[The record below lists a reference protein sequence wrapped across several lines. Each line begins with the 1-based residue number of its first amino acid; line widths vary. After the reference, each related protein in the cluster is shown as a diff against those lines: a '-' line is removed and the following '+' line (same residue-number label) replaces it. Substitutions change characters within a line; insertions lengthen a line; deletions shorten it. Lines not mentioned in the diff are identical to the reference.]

1 MDKENFDTGIRH
13 LEIMGGKKLESADRK
28 EFYYTHL
35 RKIPNHLWDA
45 GVSNLADTF
54 RFFFFPTIAEIGEA
68 CVPGEAEAEEMDPWT
83 GRWRKVRTP
92 WTERLALLIQPILKS
107 LPPQL
112 QIPGPRDPLS
122 ETEQKLLE
130 RPDFAALL
138 KDIGEKIQSA
148 KNRRNEARKKDAES
162 GSSPFLLVKHV
173 NDLLNVNTEES
184 QAVTAYW
191 TCERAEA
198 RKEFLHRQ
206 LAWLGRR
213 DQTARERQKFFEP
226 QPEEKRDIH
235 VKTSDERSVA
245 GGA

>member
-83 GRWRKVRTP
+83 GRWKKVQTP
-92 WTERLALLIQPILKS
+92 WLQRLAPLLQPLRPS
-107 LPPQL
+107 LPVVL

-122 ETEQKLLE
+122 EIERQLLGK
-130 RPDFAALL
+130 PDFAGLL
-138 KDIGEKIQSA
+138 QGIEEKIRTA
-148 KNRRNEARKKDAES
+148 NKRRITARQVNE
-162 GSSPFLLVKHV
+162 GVSPFVRAGHV
-173 NDLLNVNTEES
+173 RNLLNVNTEES
-184 QAVTAYW
+184 QAVTEYW
-191 TCERAEA
+191 THERIEQ
-198 RKEFLHRQ
+198 RREFLHRQ
-206 LAWLGRR
+206 LAWLGHR
-213 DQTARERQKFFEP
+213 AKAGREGQEFFEP
-226 QPEEKRDIH
+226 QPEEKRDVH
-235 VKTSDERSVA
+235 VKTSDERSMA
-245 GGA
+245 SGS